1 MQTDEKLMAQVVD
14 GNLDPLKILFE
25 RHHAHVYNF
34 LFKMS
39 QDKMLSEDI
48 TQDVF
53 YKLIK
58 YRDSYNN
65 GNFLSWIFTIARNS
79 LNTHYRKTQKIME
92 GLDDHDYKITDTPED
107 TTEAVSHLQMALD
120 QLDRSDRELL
130 ILNRLQ
136 EIKYAELAEIVGST
150 PGAVKTKVSRALQK
164 LKVIYFKNI

>member
-1 MQTDEKLMAQVVD
+1 VHTDEQLMAEVVD

-34 LFKMS
+34 LLKMS
-39 QDKMLSEDI
+39 RDKMLSEDI

-58 YRDSYNN
+58 YRNSYNN
-65 GNFLSWIFTIARNS
+65 GNFTAWLFAIARNS
-79 LNTHYRKTQKIME
+79 LNTHYRRSHQIME
-92 GLDDHDYKITDTPED
+92 DLDTLEHKLTDTPED
-107 TTEAVSHLQMALD
+107 KTEAYSHLQMALD
-120 QLDRSDRELL
+120 QLDISDRELL

-136 EIKYAELAEIVGST
+136 EVKYPELAAIVGST

-164 LKVIYFKNI
+164 LKVIYFKKL